1 MRKQEEAMR
10 IMEALSG
17 VDGELLERCE
27 AAGAGAREGA
37 EARAEAREGAAG
49 AREAAARPAG
59 RNGKRKAFRWQYLSR
74 FAAVLAL
81 AVVGAASW
89 RAFWLYGD
97 KAEDGSAGS
106 GLSGSV
112 SQESLALDLEPAPNA
127 FPVEATAAP
136 AGAAIN
142 SQPETETEGAEDGFK
157 GSADGVQVI
166 VPGAADKYSVG
177 NQQQAVSG
185 AQQSVTGEK
194 PAVPGGRKEDCLA
207 APSSRLTAEEAGQ
220 IEPLSDYIP
229 VSLPAGY
236 AFVSASYGTLAMPE
250 DFAGQTGASGAKEEA
265 CEGPGRLTLLWS
277 KGEDDILLSI
287 QETDSTA
294 ETGGTVDVE
303 KPETYDARLYELPY
317 GDTVPEEYREAFM
330 DPVFAKDDFSLEI
343 VRSRVISYPGD
354 GGDTDTPGGWFSV
367 LYDGVLVYFNGRG
380 TPEEIWEMFASMPR

>member
-207 APSSRLTAEEAGQ
+207 APTSRLTAE
-220 IEPLSDYIP
+220 
-229 VSLPAGY
+229 
-236 AFVSASYGTLAMPE
+236 
-250 DFAGQTGASGAKEEA
+250 
-265 CEGPGRLTLLWS
+265 
-277 KGEDDILLSI
+277 
-287 QETDSTA
+287 
-294 ETGGTVDVE
+294 GGG
-303 KPETYDARLYELPY
+303 K
-317 GDTVPEEYREAFM
+317 
-330 DPVFAKDDFSLEI
+330 
-343 VRSRVISYPGD
+343 
-354 GGDTDTPGGWFSV
+354 
-367 LYDGVLVYFNGRG
+367 
-380 TPEEIWEMFASMPR
+380 

>member
-1 MRKQEEAMR
+1 
-10 IMEALSG
+10 
-17 VDGELLERCE
+17 
-27 AAGAGAREGA
+27 
-37 EARAEAREGAAG
+37 
-49 AREAAARPAG
+49 
-59 RNGKRKAFRWQYLSR
+59 
-74 FAAVLAL
+74 
-81 AVVGAASW
+81 
-89 RAFWLYGD
+89 
-97 KAEDGSAGS
+97 
-106 GLSGSV
+106 
-112 SQESLALDLEPAPNA
+112 
-127 FPVEATAAP
+127 
-136 AGAAIN
+136 
-142 SQPETETEGAEDGFK
+142 
-157 GSADGVQVI
+157 
-166 VPGAADKYSVG
+166 
-177 NQQQAVSG
+177 
-185 AQQSVTGEK
+185 
-194 PAVPGGRKEDCLA
+194 
-207 APSSRLTAEEAGQ
+207 
-220 IEPLSDYIP
+220 
-229 VSLPAGY
+229 
-236 AFVSASYGTLAMPE
+236 MPE

>member
-89 RAFWLYGD
+89 RAFWLYG
-97 KAEDGSAGS
+97 ARE
-106 GLSGSV
+106 
-112 SQESLALDLEPAPNA
+112 EN
-127 FPVEATAAP
+127 
-136 AGAAIN
+136 AIN

-207 APSSRLTAEEAGQ
+207 APTSRLTAEEAGQ

-303 KPETYDARLYELPY
+303 KPETYDARLYEFLY